1 MDITSSP
8 NLKPFRVENPW
19 EVINGL
25 FTANVGTLNKG
36 TFVSIVSATGNNNVF
51 YSGNNPATPHLG
63 VVGNWGGAPSYA
75 VSKRWSIRDTVKAA
89 DAGEVV
95 LGVTLKDL
103 KETNDFSENFAYR
116 PRYERSE
123 QQVVLSGEAIPIMTR
138 GIISTNGFVGTPVP
152 GSGATVSGGKL
163 VVAAYSNSI
172 GNVGK
177 WIKAADYDGYAT
189 FKVEC

>member
-51 YSGNNPATPHLG
+51 YSGNSPATPHLG

-75 VSKRWSIRDTVKAA
+75 VSKRWGIRDTVKAA

-116 PRYERSE
+116 PRYEKSE

-177 WIKAADYDGYAT
+177 WLKSADYDGYAT